1 MTEDF
6 NFEASVRE
14 ALREALKER
23 GHVNILIAG
32 RTGVGKSTLINAIF
46 QGNLATTGQGRPVT
60 QNTREIKKED
70 IPISIFDTRGLEMAD
85 FSQTI
90 GALRS
95 FVSERSRDTD
105 PKKHIHVAWICIA
118 EDLRRVEPA
127 EEELVKMLADYMP
140 VVAVITKARQDKV
153 PNSDGQL
160 QSFRNIVQKEL
171 PLTKNVVRVRAVQ
184 EELDEGHILPA
195 MGLRELV
202 DLTMQVVPEGLKRA
216 FTAAQKVDI
225 ELKKT
230 QSHAIVAGAA
240 ASAAGIA
247 AAPIP
252 FSDAIAIVPI
262 QVAMLAGI
270 SATFGLSFNES
281 FLGSIVGSIV
291 TGAGGT
297 LAGRAIVSGLLKFVP
312 GLGSIAGGVIAAT
325 TAATLTT
332 AFGEA
337 YIAALEML
345 FIQNNGESPTP
356 EDVVEAFKQKY
367 ALAVVK

>member
-1 MTEDF
+1 
-6 NFEASVRE
+6 
-14 ALREALKER
+14 
-23 GHVNILIAG
+23 
-32 RTGVGKSTLINAIF
+32 
-46 QGNLATTGQGRPVT
+46 
-60 QNTREIKKED
+60 
-70 IPISIFDTRGLEMAD
+70 
-85 FSQTI
+85 
-90 GALRS
+90 
-95 FVSERSRDTD
+95 
-105 PKKHIHVAWICIA
+105 
-118 EDLRRVEPA
+118 
-127 EEELVKMLADYMP
+127 MLADYMP

-356 EDVVEAFKQKY
+356 EDVVEAFKQNMRW
-367 ALAVVK
+367 LS